1 MNMERDDSGFM
12 DIAWKAA
19 QRSNCRRRKVGVVI
33 VLNGAVVI
41 TATNGTPAGMIPCN
55 EGGCPRCL
63 SDTPSGELYDSCL
76 CIHAE
81 QLAIAQAARTG
92 LQTDGATLYCTLRP
106 CLTCAKFC
114 LEAGIKGIIYDESIQ
129 FSSDVEQ
136 AYEKLIQ
143 ETGLHFTR
151 YSNSINKPSKT

>member
-1 MNMERDDSGFM
+1 MERHDSGFM

-19 QRSNCRRRKVGVVI
+19 QHSNCMRRKVGVVV

-41 TATNGTPAGMIPCN
+41 TATNGTATGMIPCN

-63 SDTPSGELYDSCL
+63 SNTPSGELYDSCL

-81 QLAIAQAARTG
+81 QSAIAQAARTS

-106 CLTCAKFC
+106 CLTCAKLC
-114 LEAGIKGIIYDESIQ
+114 LKAGIKGIVYDESIQ

-136 AYEKLIQ
+136 AYEKFIQ
-143 ETGLHFTR
+143 ETGLHFTQ
-151 YSNSINKPSKT
+151 YSMNTKNSDET

>member
-1 MNMERDDSGFM
+1 MRRHESGFM
-12 DIAWKAA
+12 DIAYKVA
-19 QRSNCRRRKVGVVI
+19 QHSKCRRRKVGVVI
-33 VLNGAVVI
+33 VLDGAVVI
-41 TATNGTPAGMIPCN
+41 TATNGTPAGMISCN

-63 SDTPSGELYDSCL
+63 SGTPSGELYDSCL

-106 CLTCAKFC
+106 CLTCAKLC
-114 LEAGIKGIIYDESIQ
+114 LEAGVKDIIYNESIQ

-136 AYEKLIQ
+136 AYEELVQK
-143 ETGLHFTR
+143 TGLNVTR
-151 YSNSINKPSKT
+151 YSNSINKPSEV